1 MAEKEEEIKEAIE
14 TLENISSDEQK
25 ERIAELRQKY
35 IMDKKSEM
43 RTAREI
49 GLNQGLEEGIKKGIK
64 EGKKEV
70 AKKMKEKGLSINE
83 IIEITGLEKEVK
95 VARYHSLSL
104 QEDTLPDCLK
114 VTARADDGEIMAVEH
129 KDYPVYGLQF
139 HPESIMTP
147 DGKKMLENFV
157 RI

>member
-83 IIEITGLEKEVK
+83 IIEITGLEKE
-95 VARYHSLSL
+95 
-104 QEDTLPDCLK
+104 
-114 VTARADDGEIMAVEH
+114 EI
-129 KDYPVYGLQF
+129 
-139 HPESIMTP
+139 ESI
-147 DGKKMLENFV
+147 
-157 RI
+157 